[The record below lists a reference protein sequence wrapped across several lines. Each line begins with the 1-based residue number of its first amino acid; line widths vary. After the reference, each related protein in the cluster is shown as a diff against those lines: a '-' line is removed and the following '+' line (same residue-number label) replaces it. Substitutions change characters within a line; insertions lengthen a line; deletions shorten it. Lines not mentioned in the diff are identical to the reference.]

1 MEHRKQ
7 HDTPARVVIT
17 GLGLR
22 CGMGRT
28 IDEFGEALFAGRTC
42 IRPLEGFPIDDPRF
56 TLGGQIPD
64 FDFDAEMPGVD
75 GKRMLRFSQL
85 AMVAA
90 DAALRD
96 AALPLDR
103 MNTAR
108 VGTAFGT
115 AVAGAGETFHEE
127 GRRFFSRGGRGVTPT
142 AYAEYTPSACTTH
155 IAIHFGLRGPVS
167 THSAGCVTGID
178 TLLWGVEQIRRG
190 LADVMV
196 VGGCDAPFFPLLW
209 AGVYRSGILA
219 PVPEDGGSV
228 PRPFSHDHSGIALVE
243 GGSAMVLERD
253 THARL
258 RGAKIYAEVLGG
270 VSVDSGE
277 PLTKLD
283 PEGGIFAETIDRA
296 LREAGLP
303 VTAIDWVCAHG
314 TGHPVGDGAESRG
327 IEHGLGAHAFCV
339 PVSSIRGAV
348 GQSFASGGGF
358 QVAAA
363 CLAIRDQR
371 VPATINFSA
380 PAEGCRLDYVP
391 NVARTARVKTVL
403 INAAGIG
410 GVHTAVILGAY
421 AQ

>member
-1 MEHRKQ
+1 MEPMMEH
-7 HDTPARVVIT
+7 TPSERVVIT

-22 CGMGRT
+22 CGLGRT
-28 IDEFGEALFAGRTC
+28 AEEFGTALFAGRTC
-42 IRPLEGFPIDDPRF
+42 IRPLEGFQIDDDRF

-64 FDFDAEMPGVD
+64 FDFEAELPDAD

-90 DAALRD
+90 DGAIRD

-103 MNTAR
+103 MDTTR

-127 GRRFFSRGGRGVTPT
+127 GRRFFARGGRGVTPT

-155 IAIHFGLRGPVS
+155 VAIHFGLRGPVS
-167 THSAGCVTGID
+167 SHSSGCVTGVD

-190 LADVMV
+190 QADVMV
-196 VGGCDAPFFPLLW
+196 VGGSDAPFFPLLW

-219 PVPEDGGSV
+219 PVPDDGGSV
-228 PRPFSHDHSGIALVE
+228 PRPFSHDHAGIALVE
-243 GGSAMVLERD
+243 GGSAVILERD

-258 RGAKIYAEVLGG
+258 RGARIYAEVLGG

-283 PEGGIFAETIDRA
+283 PDGGIFAETIARA
-296 LREAGLP
+296 LRDAGLP
-303 VTAIDWVCAHG
+303 PTAIDWVCAHG
-314 TGHPVGDGAESRG
+314 TGHPIGDGAESRG
-327 IEHGLGAHAFCV
+327 IERGLGAHAFCV

-363 CLAIRDQR
+363 CLAIREQR
-371 VPATINFSA
+371 VPPTINFSA

-391 NVARTARVKTVL
+391 NTARTARVRQVL

-410 GVHTAVILGAY
+410 GVHTALVLGAY
-421 AQ
+421 TS